1 LRLQNGS
8 LEADELIL
16 LNNMNTQNEKNN
28 IMRDL
33 GVVALSIVIAVIL
46 AKTGALAGILTST
59 QEWELLG
66 SLVAGIFFVSIFTVA
81 PAGVVFFEIAAANS
95 IWEVALFG
103 GIGAL
108 IGDLLI
114 FRFIKDSISE
124 DIQWLM
130 SKTKQERLFS
140 IFRPKLFKWLIPFI
154 GALIIASP
162 LPDEAG
168 LAMMGLSKMK
178 TSVFIPISFVL
189 NFLGI
194 LAIGLFAKG
203 MM

>member
-1 LRLQNGS
+1 MR
-8 LEADELIL
+8 
-16 LNNMNTQNEKNN
+16 TTNEKIN

-33 GVVALSIVIAVIL
+33 GIIILSIVVAIIL
-46 AKTGALAGILTST
+46 AKTGSLTGLLTST
-59 QEWELLG
+59 QEWGLFG
-66 SLVAGIFFVSIFTVA
+66 SLIAGMFFVSIFTAA
-81 PAGVVFFEIAAANS
+81 PASVVLFEIAVANS

-114 FRFIKDSISE
+114 FRFIKDSLSE
-124 DIQWLM
+124 DIHWLIR
-130 SKTKQERLFS
+130 KTKQERLVS
-140 IFRPKLFKWLIPFI
+140 IFRFKLFRWLIPFI
-154 GALIIASP
+154 GALIVASP
-162 LPDEAG
+162 LPDEVG

-178 TSVFIPISFVL
+178 TAIFIPISFAL

-203 MM
+203 LI

>member
-1 LRLQNGS
+1 
-8 LEADELIL
+8 
-16 LNNMNTQNEKNN
+16 MNTQNEKNN

-178 TSVFIPISFVL
+178 TSVFIPISFTL

-194 LAIGLFAKG
+194 FAIGIFAKG
-203 MM
+203 LL

>member
-1 LRLQNGS
+1 
-8 LEADELIL
+8 
-16 LNNMNTQNEKNN
+16 MNTQNERNN

-33 GVVALSIVIAVIL
+33 GVVVLSIVIAIIL

-59 QEWELLG
+59 QEWGLFG
-66 SLVAGIFFVSIFTVA
+66 SLVAGIFFVSIFTAA
-81 PAGVVFFEIAAANS
+81 PAGVVLFEIAAVHS

-124 DIQWLM
+124 DIHWLM
-130 SKTKQERLFS
+130 RKTKQERLVA
-140 IFRPKLFKWLIPFI
+140 IFRPNLFKWLIPFI

-178 TSVFIPISFVL
+178 TSVFIPISFAL

-203 MM
+203 LT

>member
-1 LRLQNGS
+1 MS
-8 LEADELIL
+8 
-16 LNNMNTQNEKNN
+16 TQNEKNN

-33 GVVALSIVIAVIL
+33 GVVALSIVIAIIL

-66 SLVAGIFFVSIFTVA
+66 SLVAGIFFVSIFTAA
-81 PAGVVFFEIAAANS
+81 PAGVVLFEIAVRSS

-124 DIQWLM
+124 DIHWLM
-130 SKTKQERLFS
+130 RKTKQERLVS
-140 IFRPKLFKWLIPFI
+140 IFKPKLFKWVIPFI

-178 TSVFIPISFVL
+178 TSIFIPISFAL

-203 MM
+203 VL

>member
-1 LRLQNGS
+1 
-8 LEADELIL
+8 
-16 LNNMNTQNEKNN
+16 MNTQNEKNN

-33 GVVALSIVIAVIL
+33 GVVVLSIIIAIIL
-46 AKTGALAGILTST
+46 AKTGVLAEILTST

-66 SLVAGIFFVSIFTVA
+66 SLVAGIFFVSIFTAA
-81 PAGVVFFEIAAANS
+81 PAGVVLFEIAAANS

-114 FRFIKDSISE
+114 FRFIKDNISE
-124 DIQWLM
+124 DIHWLM
-130 SKTKQERLFS
+130 RNTKQERLVS
-140 IFRPKLFKWLIPFI
+140 IFKPKLFKWLIPFI

-178 TSVFIPISFVL
+178 TSVFIPISFTL

-194 LAIGLFAKG
+194 FAIGIFAKG
-203 MM
+203 LL

>member
-1 LRLQNGS
+1 
-8 LEADELIL
+8 
-16 LNNMNTQNEKNN
+16 MNTQNEKNN

-33 GVVALSIVIAVIL
+33 GVVALSIVVAIIL

-59 QEWELLG
+59 QEWVFLG
-66 SLVAGIFFVSIFTVA
+66 SLVAGIFFVSIFTAA
-81 PAGVVFFEIAAANS
+81 PAGVVLFEIAAANS

-124 DIQWLM
+124 DIHWLM
-130 SKTKQERLFS
+130 RKTKQERLVS
-140 IFRPKLFKWLIPFI
+140 IFKPKLFKWLIPFI

-168 LAMMGLSKMK
+168 LAMMGLSKMR
-178 TSVFIPISFVL
+178 TSVFIPISFAL

-203 MM
+203 LM